1 MPETKEKRALKPAKE
16 LNEQV
21 DILVNRGLHID
32 SEEAAISALSSINYY
47 RLRGYYIHLQKK
59 GGEEF
64 LPGTSLAQLLSL
76 HSFDSELRLLLLQ
89 LLFDIEIVART
100 RIAYV
105 LGNAWGPAG
114 YLDETNYQGCNHES
128 FEKLIESVNND
139 IARSRELFVKTHNE
153 KYDGIFPIWVAV
165 EVMSFGD
172 LSKLYSLL
180 PPSQRANIANCYEYL
195 DETALKNWLHISSV
209 LRNTCAHNSR
219 IYGKSL
225 APHALIET
233 KVATYMSAILGPS
246 FNVYPNTLFAY
257 LLGIRRISRSET
269 WNAFLGKLKKL
280 ISDYQGIIEPIKL
293 GFPYQWALILL
304 PK

>member
-1 MPETKEKRALKPAKE
+1 MPNTKEKRPLKPAKE
-16 LNEQV
+16 LEEQV
-21 DILVNRGLHID
+21 SILVNRGLHID
-32 SEEAAISALSSINYY
+32 SEEATITALSSINYY
-47 RLRGYYIHLQKK
+47 RLRGYYTHLQKK
-59 GGEEF
+59 DSEDF
-64 LPGTSLAQLLSL
+64 LPGTSLAQLLSV

-114 YLDETNYQGCNHES
+114 YLDESNYQGCDHES
-128 FEKLIESVNND
+128 YEKLIDSIND
-139 IARSRELFVKTHNE
+139 DLARSRELFIKIHND
-153 KYDGIFPIWVAV
+153 KYDGVFPIWVAV

-180 PPSQRANIANCYEYL
+180 PPSQRTNIANCYEYL
-195 DETALKNWLHISSV
+195 DETMLQNWLHISSV

-225 APHALIET
+225 PTPVRIEA
-233 KVATYMSAILGPS
+233 KVSTYLSSILNPS
-246 FNVYPNTLFAY
+246 FKVFPTSLFAY
-257 LLGIRRISRSET
+257 LLGIRRISRPGT
-269 WNAFLGKLKKL
+269 WNSFLGKLKEV
-280 ISDYQGIIEPIKL
+280 ISEYQGVIEPVRL
-293 GFPYQWALILL
+293 GFPHQWASILL